1 MEAAKSRPPAD
12 TALADD
18 LVLPFQ
24 ADRAGVSGRLVRLGP
39 AVDQILRGHDYP
51 ESVCKL
57 LGEAVA
63 LTALLGASLKF
74 DGKFTFQTKTDGPV
88 NMLVVD
94 YRSTGALRGY
104 AGFDADAIA
113 SLEAKGDAVPGDLL
127 GQGHLAMTIDR
138 GPGMDNYQGVVALEG
153 GNLNEAADAY
163 FRQSEQ
169 LPTFIRVAVARLY
182 SAEATGDGDDQDHWS
197 WRAGGLM
204 VQHLTREGG
213 HGVPEKVSDEDG
225 WNRAVILAETVQ
237 DQELVDPLLAPER
250 LIYRLFHEEH
260 VRAFEPRSLIFQ
272 CGCSPDRVKSMLNN
286 FSAAERE
293 DMAEDGRIR
302 VTCQFCNAQYDFDP
316 ADFDQATDAP
326 K

>member
-1 MEAAKSRPPAD
+1 MEAAQSRPPAD
-12 TALADD
+12 ASLADD

-39 AVDQILRGHDYP
+39 AVDRILRGHDYP
-51 ESVCKL
+51 DSVCTL

-63 LTALLGASLKF
+63 LTAMLGASLKF

-94 YRSTGALRGY
+94 YRSSGTLRGY
-104 AGFDADAIA
+104 AGFDAQAVA
-113 SLEAKGDAVPGDLL
+113 ALEAEGDIAPGDLL

-138 GPGMDNYQGVVALEG
+138 GPDMDNYQGVVSLEG
-153 GNLNEAADAY
+153 SNLNEAADAY

-182 SAEATGDGDDQDHWS
+182 SADASAGGEDQDHWS

-213 HGVPEKVSDEDG
+213 HGVPEKVPDEDG
-225 WNRAVILAETVQ
+225 WNRALILAQTVQ

-260 VRAFEPRSLIFQ
+260 VRAFETRRLAFE
-272 CGCSPDRVKSMLNN
+272 CGCSPDRVKSMLNS
-286 FSAAERE
+286 FSAAELA
-293 DMAEDGRIR
+293 DMAEEGRIR
-302 VTCQFCNAQYDFDP
+302 VTCQFCNAQYDFNP
-316 ADFDQATDAP
+316 ADFAQMSGES

>member
-1 MEAAKSRPPAD
+1 MEAAQTRPPAD
-12 TALADD
+12 SAAADD

-39 AVDQILRGHDYP
+39 AVDEILRGHDYP
-51 ESVCKL
+51 EPVCKL

-63 LTALLGASLKF
+63 LTAMLGASLKF

-94 YRSTGALRGY
+94 YGSSGTLRGY
-104 AGFDADAIA
+104 AGFDAEAVA
-113 SLEAKGDAVPGDLL
+113 ALEAKGEAEPGDLL
-127 GQGHLAMTIDR
+127 GSGHLAMTIER

-169 LPTFIRVAVARLY
+169 LPTFIRVAVARHY
-182 SAEATGDGDDQDHWS
+182 SANVSGGGAKQDHWS

-250 LIYRLFHEEH
+250 LIYRLFHDEH
-260 VRAFEPRSLIFQ
+260 VRVFESRSLAFQ
-272 CGCSPDRVKSMLNN
+272 CGCSADRVKSMLNN
-286 FSAAERE
+286 FSAAERDE
-293 DMAEDGRIR
+293 MAEDGRIR
-302 VTCQFCNAQYDFDP
+302 VTCQFCNATYEFDP
-316 ADFDQATDAP
+316 ADFEQAPGTSN
-326 K
+326 

>member
-1 MEAAKSRPPAD
+1 M
-12 TALADD
+12 ADD

-39 AVDQILRGHDYP
+39 AVDRILRGHDYP

-94 YRSTGALRGY
+94 YRSTGKLRGY
-104 AGFDADAIA
+104 AGFDSDAVA
-113 SLEAKGDAVPGDLL
+113 SLEAKGEVVPGDLL

-169 LPTFIRVAVARLY
+169 LPTFIHVAVARLY
-182 SAEATGDGDDQDHWS
+182 SADATGNGGEQDHWS

-250 LIYRLFHEEH
+250 LIYRLFHEEQ
-260 VRAFEPRSLIFQ
+260 VRAYESRALAFE
-272 CGCSPDRVKSMLNN
+272 CGCSADRVKSMLSN

-302 VTCQFCNAQYDFDP
+302 VTCEFCNAKYDFDP
-316 ADFDQATDAP
+316 ADFAEISDAP
-326 K
+326 Q